1 MSGSVI
7 IGAARTP
14 IGSFL
19 GGLSRLSATEL
30 GALALKEAVRRSG
43 IPPADFDEVILGHVL
58 SAGVGQAPARQ
69 AALAAGFPPSV
80 GAFLVNKVCGSGMKA
95 AMLADQAIRAG
106 DASIIVAGGMESM
119 SNAPYLLSRARTG
132 YRLGH
137 GELLDSLLTDG
148 LWDPWGD
155 YHMGS
160 TGELVARERRI
171 SRERQDEYAAESYRR
186 ALAAQEECAFSAE
199 IVSVTVRE
207 RRGET
212 VVDRDEEPRP
222 TTTADLARL
231 RPAFE
236 KEGTVTAGNASTLAD
251 GAAAVVIVAA
261 EEAERRRLKPLARIL
276 ASATFSR
283 EPEWIMMA
291 PVGAIQRVAERAGV
305 ALQEIDLFEIN
316 EPFSAATLG
325 IIDELKL
332 DAERVNV
339 HGGAVAL
346 GHPVGAT
353 GCRLM
358 VTLIHAL
365 QRYEKRLGLASLCLG
380 GGEAVAIILE
390 RVE

>member
-58 SAGVGQAPARQ
+58 SAGVGQAPPRQ

-222 TTTADLARL
+222 TTRPSRRKEPSQPATPARWRTG
-231 RPAFE
+231 RPPSSSSPPR
-236 KEGTVTAGNASTLAD
+236 KPS
-251 GAAAVVIVAA
+251 GAA
-261 EEAERRRLKPLARIL
+261 
-276 ASATFSR
+276 
-283 EPEWIMMA
+283 
-291 PVGAIQRVAERAGV
+291 
-305 ALQEIDLFEIN
+305 
-316 EPFSAATLG
+316 
-325 IIDELKL
+325 
-332 DAERVNV
+332 
-339 HGGAVAL
+339 
-346 GHPVGAT
+346 
-353 GCRLM
+353 
-358 VTLIHAL
+358 
-365 QRYEKRLGLASLCLG
+365 
-380 GGEAVAIILE
+380 
-390 RVE
+390 